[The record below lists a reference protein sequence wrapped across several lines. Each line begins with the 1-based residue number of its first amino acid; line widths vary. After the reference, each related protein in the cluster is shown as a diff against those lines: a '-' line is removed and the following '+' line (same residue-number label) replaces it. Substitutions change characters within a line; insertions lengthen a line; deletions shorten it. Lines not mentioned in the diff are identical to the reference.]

1 MVFVASA
8 AFATADRTTVP
19 LAPLYIPIVAL
30 AAAIGSSEA
39 VVVFLLV
46 VVARFVP
53 IVEGSVVASA
63 ITEQALVL
71 GSVGIV
77 LAIGT
82 RRTVSS
88 LNLALDRLRSTN
100 ASERR
105 RNRQIAGIDA
115 VGRTL
120 AADGPV
126 PRSLEAVMDLLTG
139 TFGYSHGSIYLGE
152 ELGGSPVELRM
163 GAQHGYDLPIPV
175 FDGTFGVI
183 GRVIRTRQPALAADV
198 HGDPD
203 YVGAATGLRSEVCAP
218 LLAGEELLG
227 IVNVESDREVLDQH
241 DLDVVRLVADR
252 LASALTLARERR
264 RLAERAQL
272 FQRVVQFGG
281 EVNSS
286 LDGAILYDKIVAGL
300 VNVVPADVAG
310 LTLLDRRD
318 GTYRMVAIQGSNPAF
333 IGLEIRPGEGTAGRA
348 IRDRAPVVDDHFD
361 RRRFP
366 LGTTDAPIPDVVASV
381 AVPLLR
387 DQVVLGAVALIRLD
401 ARPFSALEL
410 EVLQMVA
417 SKAALAITNAQLHAE
432 VMEASIRDSLTGTFN
447 RRHFEPSLERMIAA
461 RRRLPVED
469 RPPLAAILFD
479 LDLFGTFNK
488 AHGHQ
493 TGDAVLRAFGRLL
506 QERFRTSDL
515 VARYGGEEF
524 VVILDGAGRD
534 EAFRIAEEVR
544 AAFADAVVPGS
555 RRGAPGCHGL
565 GRLRR
570 ARAGR
575 RPERPAGCL
584 RRRPGDGQGRRPQPG
599 RGRLDPGRP
608 GHGGPRFPFEMGLF
622 ARSPNA
628 YALGGDRGWSPV
640 ASDPQQGGTMDQS
653 GSTGGKGAPTE
664 PPSGWSKPPSMPSP
678 AQPGP
683 KGFVYADVPNRG
695 DCLPHRHH
703 RPGHHQLRHLRD
715 PRRRRPACRH
725 RRPGQRDPVQLH
737 PVAGLRCARPGD
749 QRRVLHLHL
758 DQDAGDPGHE
768 GPQDCRSATPA
779 TARP

>member
-1 MVFVASA
+1 MTRMVRVPHAPGWSSDEHPAARLTRRLAGDPHVLLAVALVIPMTLVNLFERGPNELAVAVLAVVFLAVQAGLALIGPAVSGLRTTRPRTGRLPIDSWALARLALAVVFVASA

-183 GRVIRTRQPALAADV
+183 GRVMRTRQPVLAADV

-544 AAFADAVVPGS
+544 AAFADES
-555 RRGAPGCHGL
+555 FRGADGARLAATVSAGCAELGPADGL
-565 GRLRR
+565 SDLLGACDVGL
-570 ARAGR
+570 AMAKGAGR
-575 RPERPAGCL
+575 N
-584 RRRPGDGQGRRPQPG
+584 QV
-599 RGRLDPGRP
+599 
-608 GHGGPRFPFEMGLF
+608 
-622 ARSPNA
+622 
-628 YALGGDRGWSPV
+628 V
-640 ASDPQQGGTMDQS
+640 A
-653 GSTGGKGAPTE
+653 A
-664 PPSGWSKPPSMPSP
+664 
-678 AQPGP
+678 
-683 KGFVYADVPNRG
+683 
-695 DCLPHRHH
+695 
-703 RPGHHQLRHLRD
+703 
-715 PRRRRPACRH
+715 
-725 RRPGQRDPVQLH
+725 
-737 PVAGLRCARPGD
+737 
-749 QRRVLHLHL
+749 
-758 DQDAGDPGHE
+758 
-768 GPQDCRSATPA
+768 
-779 TARP
+779 